1 MNGVWKKK
9 VVPLLVAFAAIAAL
23 LTGGAVAANAA
34 ASDPDTKAKA
44 CQSDKSLDRREKV
57 GCIAESQVGV
67 RERGTTKRAA
77 NNCQK
82 YFRDFG
88 SGLNCDDDT
97 NGQWCAA
104 FTRWVWT
111 KAGVPNTPKSFAVQ
125 GWVAAL
131 TKVST
136 PKPGDVAV
144 ASSGQHIEI
153 VVKVSGT
160 TIHTIDG
167 NGGKDNVARGSHR
180 KGVMT
185 YYRMGS

>member
-1 MNGVWKKK
+1 MNGILKKK
-9 VVPLLVAFAAIAAL
+9 VAPLLVAFAAIAAL
-23 LTGGAVAANAA
+23 LFGGVAVANAA
-34 ASDPDTKAKA
+34 TANPDTKAKA
-44 CQSDKSLDRREKV
+44 CQNDRSLDRREKV
-57 GCIAESQVGV
+57 VCIAKSQLGV
-67 RERGTTKRAA
+67 RERNTKTRKA

-82 YFRDFG
+82 YFRDLG
-88 SGLNCDDDT
+88 SGLNCDDDV

-125 GWVAAL
+125 GWVQAL

-144 ASSGQHIEI
+144 ARSGQHIEI

-160 TIHTIDG
+160 KVYTIDG
-167 NGGKDNVARGSHR
+167 NGGNNSVASGDHR
-180 KGVMT
+180 KGNMT